1 MKKLMHFL
9 FLSCKKAS
17 ELIEKKM
24 QFRLSAKEKMQLK
37 MHKMMCNACSL
48 YEIQSKLLEKSLE
61 EHLKGEL
68 KEKEMKELKNKI
80 NKSLKNN

>member
-1 MKKLMHFL
+1 
-9 FLSCKKAS
+9 
-17 ELIEKKM
+17 
-24 QFRLSAKEKMQLK
+24 
-37 MHKMMCNACSL
+37 MCNACSL